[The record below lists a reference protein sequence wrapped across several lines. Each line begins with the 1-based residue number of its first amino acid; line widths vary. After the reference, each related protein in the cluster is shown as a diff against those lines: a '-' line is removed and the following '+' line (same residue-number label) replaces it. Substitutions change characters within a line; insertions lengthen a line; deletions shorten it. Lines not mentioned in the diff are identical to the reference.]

1 MVFSLTHIHT
11 QPGFVYECGCMQ
23 VTTCLQRPEDS
34 LRCWSSPSIL
44 FGAESLVHHGMHQ
57 ASWPLRTWGFSCLS
71 RPALSR
77 HNEITVPG
85 PVWILGIQTQDLTS
99 TQQVFYALSHFS
111 SPEKSPLWGTIC
123 AKYLAQGL
131 SVVGPRVH
139 GSCHCPRCPE
149 ASTRNT

>member
-1 MVFSLTHIHT
+1 MWCSLSHTYTHS
-11 QPGFVYECGCMQ
+11 QVLCMN
-23 VTTCLQRPEDS
+23 VVACKLQHACRGRRIASGVGPHH
-34 LRCWSSPSIL
+34 PSYL
-44 FGAESLVHHGMHQ
+44 EQSLVYHGKHQ